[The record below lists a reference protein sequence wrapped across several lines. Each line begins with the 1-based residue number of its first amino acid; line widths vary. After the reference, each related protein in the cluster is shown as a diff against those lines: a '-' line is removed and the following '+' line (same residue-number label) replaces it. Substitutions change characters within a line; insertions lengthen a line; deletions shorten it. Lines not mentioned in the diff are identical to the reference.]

1 MAKFLIIRF
10 SSIGDIIQCMN
21 VVNGIKNHFPN
32 AEIHWIARK
41 DMGSFLNMDKRINRV
56 WGFDKKTGFKGLL
69 QMARQLKAEK
79 FDYIYDA
86 HSNIRSNILK
96 AILLPPLYYLFPRG
110 PRYTLRHKAR

>member
-21 VVNGIKNHFPN
+21 VVNGIKNHFPD

-41 DMGSFLNMDKRINRV
+41 DMGSFLNMDKRIDRV

-79 FDYIYDA
+79 FDYIYDFLIPSDNGLKTQHA
-86 HSNIRSNILK
+86 VIRLK
-96 AILLPPLYYLFPRG
+96 NSLIRCDF
-110 PRYTLRHKAR
+110 LRF

>member
-1 MAKFLIIRF
+1 MHECRKRH
-10 SSIGDIIQCMN
+10 QEP
-21 VVNGIKNHFPN
+21 FPN

-79 FDYIYDA
+79 FDYIYELTA
-86 HSNIRSNILK
+86 TYAPTS
-96 AILLPPLYYLFPRG
+96 
-110 PRYTLRHKAR
+110 